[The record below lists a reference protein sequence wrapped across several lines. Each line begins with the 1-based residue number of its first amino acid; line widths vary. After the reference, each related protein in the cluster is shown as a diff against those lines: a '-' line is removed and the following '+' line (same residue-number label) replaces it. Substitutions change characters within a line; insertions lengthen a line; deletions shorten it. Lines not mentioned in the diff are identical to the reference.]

1 MAKSTQTYSKHFIPL
16 ESSPE
21 IFTELAHNLGLPASL
36 GFQDVLSLD
45 DPELLG
51 MLPRPVYG
59 LILILPTT
67 EAYEKTVE
75 DEDTKLESLQGP
87 KQNDDVVFFR
97 QTINNA
103 CGLYAILHAVCNGGV
118 REMIESGSIIAK
130 VLSSSLTNDVDELAR
145 ALENRQE
152 LEKAYADAAIKGD
165 TDAPVNAEDEVDYHY
180 VAFVQSS
187 KSRHLYQLD
196 GDRKRPI
203 DLGTLET
210 DEDALGSKC
219 LDVIRNMVALEN
231 NNVNFSLMALVEGAE
246 M

>member
-1 MAKSTQTYSKHFIPL
+1 MAKSAQTYSKHFIPL

-36 GFQDVLSLD
+36 EFHDVLSLD

-67 EAYEKTVE
+67 EAYEKRVQ
-75 DEDTKLESLQGP
+75 DEDIKLESLQGA
-87 KQNDDVVFFR
+87 KQNGDVVFFT

-103 CGLYAILHAVCNGGV
+103 CGLYAILHAVCNGPV
-118 REMIESGSIIAK
+118 RERIESDSIIAR
-130 VLSSSLTNDVDELAR
+130 VLSSSLANGVDELAR
-145 ALENRQE
+145 ALEDSEE
-152 LEKAYADAAIKGD
+152 LEKAYAAAATKGD

-180 VAFVQSS
+180 VAFVRSS
-187 KSRHLYQLD
+187 KSGHLYQLD

-203 DLGTLET
+203 DLGTLEA
-210 DEDALGSKC
+210 DEDVLGSKC
-219 LDVIRNMVALEN
+219 LDIIRNMVALEN

-246 M
+246 V

>member
-21 IFTELAHNLGLPASL
+21 IFTELAHNVGLPASL
-36 GFQDVLSLD
+36 EFHDVLSLD

-67 EAYEKTVE
+67 EAYEKRVK
-75 DEDTKLESLQGP
+75 DEDTKLESLQGT
-87 KQNDDVVFFR
+87 KQIEDVVFFR

-103 CGLYAILHAVCNGGV
+103 CGLQGQ
-118 REMIESGSIIAK
+118 RSTESSSIVGR
-130 VLSSSLTNDVDELAR
+130 VLSSSLTNDVDELSR
-145 ALENRQE
+145 ALENSKE
-152 LEKAYADAAIKGD
+152 LEKAYADAAIQGD

-187 KSRHLYQLD
+187 KSGHLYQLD

-210 DEDALGSKC
+210 DEDVLGSKC

-231 NNVNFSLMALVEGAE
+231 NNVNFSLMALVEGARL
-246 M
+246 